1 MNINKKNIITKLC
14 ISFILIITVVVGYV
28 PIPNYMKEL
37 TFISN
42 FLLGALF
49 LISSIR
55 IITGKKDFPNI
66 IYSSGVVTI
75 MFVFFIC
82 AGSLSGI
89 YHMNYKGAFFFL
101 HFVNPF
107 LVLIYYLLYIKED
120 KLEYKKILLTPC
132 FVLFYMLI
140 DLVLGKLTGNFIY
153 GFFKPSRFT
162 IPKAAITGIV
172 LYIMLVI
179 IGYSIFLLNI
189 NIHRIKH
196 PPNNN

>member
-55 IITGKKDFPNI
+55 IIT
-66 IYSSGVVTI
+66 
-75 MFVFFIC
+75 
-82 AGSLSGI
+82 
-89 YHMNYKGAFFFL
+89 
-101 HFVNPF
+101 
-107 LVLIYYLLYIKED
+107 
-120 KLEYKKILLTPC
+120 
-132 FVLFYMLI
+132 
-140 DLVLGKLTGNFIY
+140 Y